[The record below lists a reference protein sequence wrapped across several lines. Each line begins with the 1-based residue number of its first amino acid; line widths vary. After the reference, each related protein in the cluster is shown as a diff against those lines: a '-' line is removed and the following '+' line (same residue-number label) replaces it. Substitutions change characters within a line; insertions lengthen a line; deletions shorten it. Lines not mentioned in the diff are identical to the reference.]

1 MLAEK
6 VENITSLLTS
16 TLAKSEQKVG
26 EMTEAIGKQSS
37 TISDQEQTIGNLVL
51 EVLMAKER
59 ITSLTKIVESSR
71 TL

>member
-16 TLAKSEQKVG
+16 TIAKSEQKVG